1 MQILTDNG
9 TQFKN
14 DTLKELFA
22 LIGIEHILVLAY
34 SKEEN
39 AIVERNNRE
48 VLRHLRAFVY
58 DLNLA
63 TKKNIQEML
72 PSVQR
77 IINANTKAPN
87 QSSPAQI
94 LFGNAIVLDRGLFLP
109 KSALTDN
116 TVKISTWSAGMIA
129 QQDKIMKRAEKL
141 QREKDETHM
150 ANANPN
156 RTEFPTGSW
165 VLVEYHSSIIRR
177 GPPNKLN
184 TFLRGPYKI
193 VRHELDHYTF
203 NNHIEKKEESVHI
216 SLLHPFLFDSNYVN
230 PTDIAMKDNISTYIV
245 EKIVRHS
252 GDKRKP
258 VDMDFLVRWQGYD
271 QSKDLWLAYKDLR
284 LNTRLHE
291 YLLAKGMKTLI
302 PKDCRVGQFR

>member
-1 MQILTDNG
+1 M
-9 TQFKN
+9 
-14 DTLKELFA
+14 
-22 LIGIEHILVLAY
+22 LVLAY

-63 TKKNIQEML
+63 TKQNIQEML

-94 LFGNAIVLDRGLFLP
+94 LFGNAVNLERGLFLP
-109 KSALTDN
+109 KSALTDK
-116 TVKISTWSAGMIA
+116 TVKVSAWSAGMIA

-141 QREKDETHM
+141 QRGKDETHM

-165 VLVEYHSSIIRR
+165 VLVEYHSSIIRS

-193 VRHELDHYTF
+193 LRHELDHYTF
-203 NNHIEKKEESVHI
+203 YNHIDKKEESVHI
-216 SLLHPFLFDSNYVN
+216 SLLHSFVFDANYVD
-230 PTDIAMKDNISTYIV
+230 PTDIAMKDNISTHIV
-245 EKIVRHS
+245 EKIVAHS
-252 GDKRKP
+252 GTKNRSAM
-258 VDMDFLVRWQGYD
+258 MDFKVRWKGLD
-271 QSKDLWLAYKDLR
+271 ASKDLWLTYKELR
-284 LNTRLHE
+284 LNTLLHE
-291 YLLAKGMKTLI
+291 YLLANGMKTII
-302 PKDCRVGQFR
+302 PKECRVGVFR